1 MSGELVATSKRL
13 SWLLRH
19 GADEAG
25 LAMDEAGWSEIHDV
39 LRVLSITREELDLA
53 VSQNDKV
60 RLVVAGDLIRA
71 GQGHSLA
78 GMPVTREAL
87 EASWDR
93 FQPEGPLWHGTR
105 VAAMTGIADQGIV
118 PGQRSHVHLAVA
130 ADSQV
135 GKRSSV
141 DLLLEV
147 SPPRLEEAGIGI
159 FLAPNGVVLVRW
171 VPAAAITGLRTE
183 SKAGRAGVHDALALL
198 GLPRASEAN

>member
-105 VAAMTGIADQGIV
+105 VAAMTGIADQVTQPLYPNRVSSRRRRRAGWS
-118 PGQRSHVHLAVA
+118 PARSPRVA
-130 ADSQV
+130 A
-135 GKRSSV
+135 R
-141 DLLLEV
+141 
-147 SPPRLEEAGIGI
+147 
-159 FLAPNGVVLVRW
+159 APALTMLRCVMLV
-171 VPAAAITGLRTE
+171 
-183 SKAGRAGVHDALALL
+183 
-198 GLPRASEAN
+198 